1 METPTPT
8 GPASELPPS
17 LVRQLERLRSHLWRV
32 KISQAICTSV
42 VALFCSFLVLF
53 LSDRLWNTPPAGRLF
68 LFLGGLVVF
77 GILVPWA
84 LQHWVLR
91 HKRFLALSRFV
102 QKTHPRLGDRLQGVI
117 ELASDAD
124 PSFRASASLKR
135 AALRQVAEET
145 AAIDLNKSVIVSPL
159 RRWAIVG
166 TALALLTLAVLVATP
181 GAASNALARW
191 FRPLADIDRYTFA
204 QTRPLPTKRVV
215 PIGEPFSVAL
225 TLEEDS
231 PWKPS
236 RATARLPGQPKR
248 VSASQQGVFPFELP
262 GQTESKALR
271 LRVGDARQR
280 IDILPTT
287 RPELTSLVGRV
298 QLPDYLGYPEQEIDL
313 RRGVADVLA
322 GSEIIYIGTVSRELR
337 NASLTASPIRSIPV
351 RGATFESEPVPVEAD
366 SQSVILEWED
376 SVGLGPQEPFTVRIT
391 PLEDRPPT
399 GDAQNLGR
407 IVALLEEDTL
417 TLDLL
422 SRDDFGVKEVGI
434 RWETAVEGD
443 VPPATQGSA
452 LARIGSH
459 QATELP
465 ASVSF
470 QPKAYEIGP
479 QKLHLWVYSVD
490 YLPGR
495 EASRSAPYTIFVL
508 DRAQHAQLIQ
518 QEFGKLRDSLEEI
531 ARVEESLNETN
542 RELAEL
548 DPSQLSQPENQQRL
562 AQQEEGEERNARA
575 LDRLGEQG
583 KELFQEAVK
592 NKDIDPAAL
601 DQWSQMLSTMQEVA
615 AQDMPQVASSLSQS
629 QKSAAA
635 GQSSQ
640 SQQNL
645 SEALAKQQEILE
657 KLGQAM
663 EQAGLTAELLEAS
676 TFINRLRKAA
686 RDEKLVGAHLEEA
699 ILQTVGM
706 LPEELEDQASND
718 LQRVEDQQKATGQ
731 EAGWIQ
737 EDLAHFYARTGKA
750 KYQEVHQAMREAKV
764 MDEMTALTA
773 QIRYNQAGRSIAGAR
788 LWAERFNAWADL
800 LTPDDDGEG
809 GSGEGGGGQP
819 NYELLLAIMRIVQKE
834 MDIRNQTRSLESTRE
849 GNPEYTT
856 RSRALAGEQM
866 LVGKDIHDLMEAYP
880 IPLLHQILGQA
891 DRAVADATG
900 LLNRPYTGGE
910 TVAAETEVIEIL
922 ANAGQSCC
930 GAGASAGM
938 MAMMQMMMSM
948 SIGQSPGGN
957 PGGGFSDQANED
969 VAGEAEGSRADDRSV
984 QKASGRSLSEFPA
997 EFREAL
1003 GKYFEAV
1010 EQIRP

>member
-32 KISQAICTSV
+32 KISQALCTSL
-42 VALFCSFLVLF
+42 AAIFCSFLLLF
-53 LSDRLWNTPPAGRLF
+53 ASDRLWNTPPAGRLF

-77 GILVPWA
+77 GLLIPWA

-91 HKRFLALSRFV
+91 HQRFLALSRFV
-102 QKTHPRLGDRLQGVI
+102 QKTWPRLGDRLQGVI
-117 ELASDAD
+117 ELASDD
-124 PSFRASASLKR
+124 NSSFRASASLKR

-145 AAIDLNKSVIVSPL
+145 SSIDLNKTVPVSPL

-166 TALALLTLAVLVATP
+166 SVLALLTLAALMGTP
-181 GAASNALARW
+181 RAASNSLARW
-191 FRPLADIDRYTFA
+191 FQPLSDIERYTFT
-204 QTRPLPTKRVV
+204 QTKPLPSKRVV
-215 PIGEPFSVAL
+215 PIGEAFTVAL
-225 TLEEDS
+225 ALEEDS

-236 RATARLPGQPKR
+236 RAIARLPGQPKR
-248 VSASQQGVFPFELP
+248 VSASQEGVFPFELP
-262 GQTESKALR
+262 GQTENKSLR
-271 LRVGDARQR
+271 LRVGDARHR
-280 IDILPTT
+280 IDILPAT
-287 RPELTSLVGRV
+287 RPELTSLLGRV
-298 QLPDYLGYPEQEIDL
+298 QLPAYLGYPEQEIDL
-313 RRGVADVLA
+313 RRGAADVLA
-322 GSEIIYIGTVSRELR
+322 GSTVVYIGTVSRALR
-337 NASLTASPIRSIPV
+337 NASLTASPVRSIPV
-351 RGATFESEPVPVEAD
+351 RGSTFESGPVAVEAH

-376 SVGLGPQEPFTVRIT
+376 SVGLGPREPFTVRIT
-391 PLEDRPPT
+391 PLEDRPPS

-407 IVALLEEDTL
+407 VVALLEEDTL

-434 RWETAVEGD
+434 LWETAVEGD
-443 VPPATQGSA
+443 VPPLTQGSA

-459 QATELP
+459 LDTELP

-470 QPKAYEIGP
+470 QPKAYDVGP

-495 EASRSAPYTIFVL
+495 EPSRSAPYTIFVL

-542 RELAEL
+542 RELADL
-548 DPSQLSQPENQQRL
+548 DPSELSQPENQQRL
-562 AQQEEGEERNARA
+562 AQQEEGEERNSRA
-575 LDRLGEQG
+575 LDRLSEQG
-583 KELFQEAVK
+583 QELFQEAVK
-592 NKDIDPAAL
+592 NEDIDPAAL
-601 DQWSQMLSTMQEVA
+601 EQWSQMLSTMQEVA
-615 AQDMPQVASSLSQS
+615 GQDMPQVAASLSQS
-629 QKSAAA
+629 QQSAAA
-635 GQSSQ
+635 GRSSQ
-640 SQQNL
+640 SQQQL

-663 EQAGLTAELLEAS
+663 DQAGLTAELLEAS

-686 RDEKLVGAHLEEA
+686 RDERTVGAHLEEA

-706 LPEELEDQASND
+706 MPEELEDPDSAQ
-718 LQRVEDQQKATGQ
+718 LQRVEEQQKATGQ

-737 EDLAHFYARTGKA
+737 EDLGHFYARTGKA

-764 MDEMTALTA
+764 MEEMTGLTA
-773 QIRYNQAGRSIAGAR
+773 QIRQNQAGRSIADTR
-788 LWAERFNAWADL
+788 LWAERFNAWADM
-800 LTPDDDGEG
+800 LTPEDDGG
-809 GSGEGGGGQP
+809 GGGGGEGGGQP

-834 MDIRNQTRSLESTRE
+834 MDIRNQTRSLDATRE

-880 IPLLHQILGQA
+880 IPMLHQILGQA

-900 LLNRPYTGGE
+900 LLNRPDTGGE

-922 ANAGQSCC
+922 ANASQSCC

-938 MAMMQMMMSM
+938 MAMMQMMMGM
-948 SIGQSPGGN
+948 SVGQSPGGN
-957 PGGGFSDQANED
+957 PGGGLSDRANDD
-969 VAGEAEGSRADDRSV
+969 VAGDAEGGRAEDRSV